1 MISVILAPAWLE
13 SVENRKRRYRKEHCG
28 ATEKH

>member
-13 SVENRKRRYRKEHCG
+13 SVENRKRRYRKEH
-28 ATEKH
+28 